1 MSRTESGI
9 APAELRDFSY
19 LAHAACSAGAKDIA
33 GVLLG
38 MLGPR
43 ATRTPWSY
51 TGDAEKQI
59 VKWRKELR
67 PGV

>member
-1 MSRTESGI
+1 MSRTETAI
-9 APAELRDFSY
+9 APAELRDLGY
-19 LAHAACSAGAKDIA
+19 LAHAACSAGVTDVA

-38 MLGPR
+38 MLGTR

-67 PGV
+67 PGT